1 MVEKFIMTKTVS
13 CPNCGSNRMKMHNP
27 QLSIW
32 QCAKCGYQGP
42 VVVEDGN
49 LNKQIKENKK
59 MEKLRKKLL
68 WRR

>member
-1 MVEKFIMTKTVS
+1 MTKTFS
-13 CPNCGSNRMKMHNP
+13 CPNCVSNRMKMHNP

-42 VVVEDGN
+42 VFVEDGN

>member
-42 VVVEDGN
+42 VVVENGN